1 MQNIRL
7 ILSFFALAVV
17 ASLALSCGANSDPSS
32 NRQLLSIAL
41 NPATADA
48 QDYPGGQV
56 QFMATGYY
64 NTAPYTVAPLS
75 AGWGTCYQEAS
86 TSAISVSRTGLA
98 QCESGEVGTY
108 TVWANDAPFPL
119 GANCLAMTACGGG
132 CFVAGTAQL
141 TCP

>member
-1 MQNIRL
+1 MENIRL
-7 ILSFFALAVV
+7 IVSFFALAVV

-41 NPATADA
+41 SPATADA
-48 QDYPGGQV
+48 QDYPDGQV
-56 QFMATGYY
+56 QFMATGDY

-86 TSAISVSRTGLA
+86 TSAISVSRSGLA
-98 QCESGEVGTY
+98 QCASGAVGTY
-108 TVWANDAPFPL
+108 TVWANDARLPL

>member
-1 MQNIRL
+1 MEKRGLALSL
-7 ILSFFALAVV
+7 IVLAVV

-41 NPATADA
+41 SPATADA
-48 QDYPGGQV
+48 QDYPDGQV
-56 QFMATGYY
+56 QFMASGYY
-64 NTAPYTVAPLS
+64 NSAPYTVAPLS

-98 QCESGEVGTY
+98 QCAIGAVGTY
-108 TVWANDAPFPL
+108 TVWAHDAPFPL
-119 GANCLAMTACGGG
+119 GANCLAITACGGG

>member
-1 MQNIRL
+1 MENIRL

-41 NPATADA
+41 SPATADA
-48 QDYPGGQV
+48 QDYPDGQV

-86 TSAISVSRTGLA
+86 TSAISVSRSGLA
-98 QCESGEVGTY
+98 QCASGAVGTY